1 MALITK
7 ADIIRITSGR
17 GFSELQIT
25 DSDIAVCERKYLRDL
40 VLGKDLYNEIVSEH
54 LTPQPTGY
62 GYIYNK
68 AAVDSIRG
76 IAPTGWHVPT
86 STEIDVL
93 IAYVGSSAA
102 GKLKSTKTQPVS
114 LGWNYPNTGATDE
127 YGLGLLAGGC
137 LSPDTELFNKLG
149 ENAYIWLSNQITGD
163 DYCMVIQYNS
173 ATVAYDDVLPAF
185 GGSIRLVKDDPSD
198 WYDGM
203 TVTDA
208 DGNVYPTCKI
218 GTQVWTAANLMTTKY
233 NDGTSISEPV
243 DASSFVASVATG
255 ARIAYEIQDENV
267 GVIDYSPYNSF
278 EVSYIR
284 PLLAWAVF
292 THILDRIQVEVT
304 DRGMFQLGAQNAQT
318 ISRADIE
325 AFKASIRENLNSYM
339 EETRQYVIDRVE
351 ANDVLYKGFYTID
364 SEETAKDVS
373 FVVNSN
379 TKKTYH
385 V

>member
-54 LTPQPTGY
+54 VTPQPTGY
-62 GYIYNK
+62 GLLYNK
-68 AAVDSIRG
+68 PAVDSVNE

-93 IAYVGSSAA
+93 IAYVASTGA
-102 GKLKSTKTQPVS
+102 GKLKSTKTQPVA
-114 LGWNYPNTGATDE
+114 LGWDYPNTGATDE
-127 YGLGLLAGGC
+127 YGLSLLAGGIVA
-137 LSPDTELFNKLG
+137 PDTETFKYLN

-163 DYCMVIQYNS
+163 DYCMVIQHDSTTITYE
-173 ATVAYDDVLPAF
+173 DVLAGF
-185 GGSIRLVKDDPSD
+185 GASIRLVKDDHSD
-198 WYDGM
+198 YYDGM
-203 TVTDA
+203 AVTDA

-218 GTQVWTAANLMTTKY
+218 GTQVWTAANFMSTKY
-233 NDGTSISEPV
+233 NDGTIIPEGAGLS
-243 DASSFVASVATG
+243 DFCGATDG
-255 ARIAYEIQDENV
+255 QRIPYNEVQSNV
-267 GVIDYSPYNSF
+267 GTITYSDYNYF
-278 EVSYIR
+278 ETIYIR

-364 SEETAKDVS
+364 ADETAKDVK

-379 TKKTYH
+379 PKKTYH

>member
-1 MALITK
+1 MA
-7 ADIIRITSGR
+7 
-17 GFSELQIT
+17 GF
-25 DSDIAVCERKYLRDL
+25 
-40 VLGKDLYNEIVSEH
+40 
-54 LTPQPTGY
+54 
-62 GYIYNK
+62 
-68 AAVDSIRG
+68 
-76 IAPTGWHVPT
+76 
-86 STEIDVL
+86 
-93 IAYVGSSAA
+93 
-102 GKLKSTKTQPVS
+102 
-114 LGWNYPNTGATDE
+114 GA
-127 YGLGLLAGGC
+127 
-137 LSPDTELFNKLG
+137 
-149 ENAYIWLSNQITGD
+149 
-163 DYCMVIQYNS
+163 
-173 ATVAYDDVLPAF
+173 
-185 GGSIRLVKDDPSD
+185 SIRLIKDDPSD

-208 DGNVYPTCKI
+208 DGNIYPTCKI
-218 GTQVWTAANLMTTKY
+218 GEQVWTAANLMTTKY
-233 NDGTSISEPV
+233 NDASLIE
-243 DASSFVASVATG
+243 DAGDIVTFTENTTG
-255 ARIAYEIQDENV
+255 AYISYDENSANV
-267 GVIDYSPYNSF
+267 GTITYSDYNDF
-278 EVSYIR
+278 ETIYIR

>member
-40 VLGKDLYNEIVSEH
+40 VLGKPLYNEIVSEH
-54 LTPQPTGY
+54 ITPQPTGY
-62 GYIYNK
+62 GYLYNK
-68 AAVDSIRG
+68 AAVDSING

-93 IAYVGSSAA
+93 IAYVGSTNA
-102 GKLKSTKTQPVS
+102 GKLKSVKTQPVA
-114 LGWNYPNTGATDE
+114 LGWKHPNTGATDE

-137 LSPDTELFNKLG
+137 LSPDTEAFNFLT
-149 ENAYIWLSNQITGD
+149 ENGYFWLSNQITGD
-163 DYCMVIQYNS
+163 DYCMNIQYNS
-173 ATVAYDDVLPAF
+173 STIAYDDVLTGF
-185 GGSIRLVKDDPSD
+185 GASIRLIKDDPSD

-203 TVTDA
+203 TMTDPS
-208 DGNVYPTCKI
+208 GNVYPTCKI
-218 GTQVWTAANLMTTKY
+218 GEQVWMAANYMSTKY
-233 NDGTSISEPV
+233 KDTTNISESPGI
-243 DASSFVASVATG
+243 SEFATNAFG
-255 ARIAYEIQDENV
+255 QFIAYNELDSNV
-267 GVIDYSPYNSF
+267 GVIDYSPYNDF
-278 EVSYIR
+278 ETLYIR

-292 THILDRIQVEVT
+292 THILDRIQVEVM

-351 ANDVLYKGFYTID
+351 ANDVLYKGFYTVD

>member
-68 AAVDSIRG
+68 AAVDSIHG

-93 IAYVGSSAA
+93 IAYAGSTGA
-102 GKLKSTKTQPVS
+102 GKLKSTKTQPVA

-127 YGLGLLAGGC
+127 YGLGLLAGGNVA
-137 LSPDTELFNKLG
+137 PDTGTFNNLG
-149 ENAYIWLSNQITGD
+149 NTAYTWLSNQITGD
-163 DYCMVIQYNS
+163 DYCMVIKHDSTTITYE
-173 ATVAYDDVLPAF
+173 DVLAGF
-185 GGSIRLVKDDPSD
+185 GASIRLIKDDPSD

-203 TVTDA
+203 TVTDK
-208 DGNVYPTCKI
+208 DGNIYPTCKI
-218 GTQVWTAANLMTTKY
+218 GEQVWTAANFMCTKY
-233 NDGTSISEPV
+233 NNGVSIDIETDITSFAVTSDGAITYNS
-243 DASSFVASVATG
+243 DNA
-255 ARIAYEIQDENV
+255 NV
-267 GVIDYSPYNSF
+267 GTITYSDYNDF
-278 EVSYIR
+278 ETLYIR

-351 ANDVLYKGFYTID
+351 ANDVLYKGFYTVD

>member
-40 VLGKDLYNEIVSEH
+40 VLGKDLYNEIISEH

-93 IAYVGSSAA
+93 IAYAGSTGA
-102 GKLKSTKTQPVS
+102 GKLKSTKTQPVA

-127 YGLGLLAGGC
+127 YGLGLLAGGNVA
-137 LSPDTELFNKLG
+137 PDTETFNNLG

-173 ATVAYDDVLPAF
+173 ATVAYDDVLAGF

-233 NDGTSISEPV
+233 NDGTSIEYEDDLGIFSVITTGVYTPYNG
-243 DASSFVASVATG
+243 VAVNAGTIS
-255 ARIAYEIQDENV
+255 
-267 GVIDYSPYNSF
+267 YSPYNSF
-278 EVSYIR
+278 EASYIR

-351 ANDVLYKGFYTID
+351 ANDVLYKGFYTVD